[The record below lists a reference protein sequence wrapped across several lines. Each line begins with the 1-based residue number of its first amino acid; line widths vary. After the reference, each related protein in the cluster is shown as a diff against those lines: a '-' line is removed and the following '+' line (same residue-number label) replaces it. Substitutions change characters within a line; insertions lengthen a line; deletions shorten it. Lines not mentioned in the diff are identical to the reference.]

1 MNQFEIHTL
10 GCGSAR
16 PSLKHQPSST
26 VVNHRGNLFM
36 IDCGEGAQL
45 GFMRQ
50 RLSFSRLQH
59 IFITH
64 LHGDH
69 VFGLPGLIGTL
80 ALNGT
85 GGHITIHTF
94 EEGRKQLSAI
104 FDYFCRDTPFDIR
117 FNVIEPEESVILE
130 TKTLTVRTIPL
141 KHRVPTVGYVF
152 EEKQS
157 ERHIKSDM
165 TSFHNVPL
173 SMMRRIKS
181 GEDFIKPDG
190 TVVPNAMLTSP
201 PTPTLSYAH
210 ISDTAYIPDLAKKI
224 GPVNLL
230 FHETTYLEEH
240 RTMAAPRGHSTARQ
254 AAMVARD
261 AGAKALLT
269 GHYSSRYRDDILF
282 KKEAEEIFPNVI
294 LNNEGLVTNLMTLR

>member
-1 MNQFEIHTL
+1 
-10 GCGSAR
+10 
-16 PSLKHQPSST
+16 
-26 VVNHRGNLFM
+26 M

-45 GFMRQ
+45 AFMRH
-50 RLSFSRLQH
+50 RLSLSRLQH
-59 IFITH
+59 IFLTH

-94 EEGRKQLSAI
+94 EDGKRQLSSI
-104 FDYFCRDTPFDIR
+104 FNYFCRDTPFDIR
-117 FNVIEPEESVILE
+117 FDIIKPEETVILE
-130 TKTLTVRTIPL
+130 TKSITVRTIPL
-141 KHRVPTVGYVF
+141 DHRVPTVGFVF
-152 EEKQS
+152 EEKPK
-157 ERHIKSDM
+157 ERHIKADM
-165 TSFHNVPL
+165 TSFHKVPV
-173 SMMRRIKS
+173 SMMKRIKE
-181 GEDFIKPDG
+181 GEDFVKPDG
-190 TVVPNAMLTSP
+190 TVIPNRMLTTPPSP
-201 PTPTLSYAH
+201 ALSYAH
-210 ISDTAYIPDLAKKI
+210 ISDTSYMPEIAEKI

-240 RTMAAPRGHSTARQ
+240 KAIAAPRGHSTARQ

-269 GHYSSRYRDDILF
+269 GHYSSRYRDDSLF

-294 LNNEGLVTNLMTLR
+294 LNDEGLITTIS